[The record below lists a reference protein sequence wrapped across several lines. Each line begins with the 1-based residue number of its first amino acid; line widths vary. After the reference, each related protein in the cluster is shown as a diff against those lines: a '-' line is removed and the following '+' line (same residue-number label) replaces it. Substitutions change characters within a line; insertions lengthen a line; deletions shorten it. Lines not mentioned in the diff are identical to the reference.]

1 MKAIYFLAQQ
11 TSLCVFVTY
20 GPERRKHIG
29 IRAIGSF
36 DELVNAVRN
45 NIMHIEGSIS
55 ET

>member
-20 GPERRKHIG
+20 GPESIG